1 MRRFFSGVRA
11 PGTAGASGDAAAP
24 LRPAA
29 LLGPAIL
36 TAALLAVLPAGCA
49 WEPELPERFALI
61 YGVADY
67 PVNPLKFPDDDAQA
81 LHGLF
86 LAKGF
91 SPDGTILRTN
101 AAATKTQ
108 LEADIDALAAR
119 AGRDSLF
126 VFYFYGHGGQDSA
139 DGPEPP
145 PTDALDDYIYLYD
158 GAGIQ
163 QGGLRDDELM
173 ARISRIPSR
182 QKVVIID
189 ACNSGGFIG
198 WSPGVDTVPPDY
210 GGYKPGALAYSAQS
224 FAQYFAR
231 PRGGDIP
238 YHEAI
243 VIAAAPKL
251 SAQNIAFNDV
261 ARQAILTDPDFH
273 GGNYYE
279 HNTRPLRGLR
289 LARMLGHIT
298 YLSDDQ
304 MGEKFGRELRN
315 SAFSFG
321 FGVIAYLAMWL
332 VIPKR
337 PLA

>member
-24 LRPAA
+24 LPPAA
-29 LLGPAIL
+29 LLVPAIL
-36 TAALLAVLPAGCA
+36 TAVLLAVLPAGCA

-119 AGRDSLF
+119 AGRNSLF
-126 VFYFYGHGGQDSA
+126 VFYFSGHGGQDSA

-145 PTDALDDYIYLYD
+145 PQDALDEYIYLYD
-158 GAGIQ
+158 GDGIQ

-210 GGYKPGALAYSAQS
+210 GGYKPGALAYSAEA
-224 FAQYFAR
+224 FARYFAR

-238 YHEAI
+238 YDQAI
-243 VIAAAPKL
+243 VITAAGERESSYDGDDSMKHGVFTYYLLQTPRRGDLNGDGFVTATEAYGYVKKQIDGIWNLNQPG
-251 SAQNIAFNDV
+251 
-261 ARQAILTDPDFH
+261 ARFFPRISGGALDFVLF
-273 GGNYYE
+273 E
-279 HNTRPLRGLR
+279 
-289 LARMLGHIT
+289 A
-298 YLSDDQ
+298 D
-304 MGEKFGRELRN
+304 
-315 SAFSFG
+315 
-321 FGVIAYLAMWL
+321 
-332 VIPKR
+332 
-337 PLA
+337 